1 MTTGWTMYLLALKM
15 LFRDNVKF
23 LTLVIGIAFATLLIT
38 QQGSIFCGL
47 MLRTA
52 STIFD
57 TNVPV
62 WVMDPKVRSM
72 NDSIPMKEEVLWRVR
87 STPGIEWAVPFS
99 MNNAVAQSD
108 AGDTG
113 VIQLVGLDDESLIGA
128 PNAIPKDMLVRLN
141 EPDAVIVT
149 TSRSENFGSPRAGDT
164 FEINDRRARVVGVV
178 DASKNFTPFPSVYT
192 THSKALTFLPPGY
205 RYLNFVLVKPDNKHS
220 DESVCKMI
228 EAQTGLQA
236 SKQWEFVWKTMLY
249 WGKNTGIPINFGIT
263 VVLGILVGAAITAQT
278 LYTFMLENIKQLGT
292 FKAIGISNFQLATM
306 VMLQGVSV
314 GTVGYGIGVGLSAIV
329 GFVNPPNSEL
339 AYYTP
344 QELLWLTF
352 VVVISFCVL
361 SSLLSIVKVLTVDPA
376 LVFRG

>member
-1 MTTGWTMYLLALKM
+1 MYLLALKM
-15 LFRDNVKF
+15 LFGDKVKF

-57 TNVPV
+57 TNVPI
-62 WVMDPKVRSM
+62 WVTDPKVRSI
-72 NDSIPMKEEVLWRVR
+72 NDSVPMKEEVLWRVR

-113 VIQLVGLDDESLIGA
+113 VVQLVGLDDESLIGA
-128 PNAIPKDMLVRLN
+128 PPEIPSAMLLRLN
-141 EPDAVIVT
+141 EPDAVIIT
-149 TSRSENFGSPRAGDT
+149 SSRSENFGAPKEGET

-192 THSKALTFLPPGY
+192 THSKALTFLPTGY
-205 RYLNFVLVKPDNKHS
+205 RYLNFVLVKPKEAFSNEK
-220 DESVCKMI
+220 VCKLI
-228 EAQTGLQA
+228 ELHTGLQA
-236 SKQWEFVWKTMLY
+236 SQQWDFVWRTMLY

-263 VVLGILVGAAITAQT
+263 VVLGIIVGAAITAQT
-278 LYTFMLENIKQLGT
+278 LYTFMVENIKQLGT
-292 FKAIGISNFQLATM
+292 FKAIGISNFQLAKM
-306 VMLQGVSV
+306 VMLQGTSV
-314 GTVGYGIGVGLSAIV
+314 GIIGYGIGIGLSSIVGLI
-329 GFVNPPNSEL
+329 NPPNSEL

-352 VVVISFCVL
+352 LVVISFSVL
-361 SSLLSIVKVLTVDPA
+361 SSLLSIGKVLTVDPA